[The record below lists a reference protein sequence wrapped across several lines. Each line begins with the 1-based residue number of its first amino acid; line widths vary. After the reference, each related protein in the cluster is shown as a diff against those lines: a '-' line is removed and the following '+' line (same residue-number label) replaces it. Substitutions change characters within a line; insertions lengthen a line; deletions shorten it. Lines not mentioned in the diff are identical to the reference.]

1 MRETTVKCS
10 LKGED
15 AKVWYDFKNAVL
27 QKHGKLRESLG
38 DEVANALK
46 LYLALEGKKIVPQQ
60 HTRTDKKN
68 RLANIM
74 ERAIARGYTN
84 EALKKD
90 VEHFIKEEGIKDQ
103 RTVQDYFKALID
115 YGFISHDRFSIY
127 KIHQEKMPWAKILM
141 HI

>member
-27 QKHGKLRESLG
+27 QKHGKLREALG

-46 LYLALEGKKIVPQQ
+46 LYLALEDKKIDPQQ

-68 RLANIM
+68 RLKNIM
-74 ERAIARGYTN
+74 DRTIARGYTN
-84 EALKKD
+84 EALKGD
-90 VEHFIKEEGIKDQ
+90 IEEFIKEEGIKDQ
-103 RTVQDYFKALID
+103 RTVDDYFKALID
-115 YGFISHDRFSIY
+115 YGFINHDRFSIY
-127 KIHQEKMPWAKILM
+127 KIHQEKMPRAM
-141 HI
+141 V